1 MITQQ
6 LFELFDTLR
15 GEVYCE
21 LSDCGIQ
28 REFFS
33 HGGTE
38 EQLQLYCWSV
48 AARQLDLNSPFVGI
62 SDRLLDSVHRASQRT
77 GQPMVHLTAAA
88 RATQR
93 VLAWYDLFDG
103 RPAGDGDL
111 PVRQPSEFE
120 QVQLGRLFDA
130 GA

>member
-1 MITQQ
+1 MTAKQSSIQQ
-6 LFELFDTLR
+6 LFDTLR
-15 GEVYCE
+15 VEVYRE

-48 AARQLDLNSPFVGI
+48 AARRLDLNSPFVGI

-77 GQPMVHLTAAA
+77 GHPMVYLAAAA

-93 VLAWYDLFDG
+93 VLAWHDLFDG
-103 RPAGDGDL
+103 RPAGDL

-120 QVQLGRLFDA
+120 QVKLGRLFDA